1 MGHDNGRY
9 DGIYQGGIE
18 VNGDIGSSYYGY
30 YLYVARMSGITSKM
44 NALIAIMHVQ
54 WIVG

>member
-30 YLYVARMSGITSKM
+30 YLYVARMGGITSKM